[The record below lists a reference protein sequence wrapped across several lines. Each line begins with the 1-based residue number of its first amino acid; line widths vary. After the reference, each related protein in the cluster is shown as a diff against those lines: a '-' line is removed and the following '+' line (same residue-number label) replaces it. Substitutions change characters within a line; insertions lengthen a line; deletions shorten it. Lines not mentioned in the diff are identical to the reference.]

1 MGSKGASTPTG
12 PGGLCFELIY
22 HNGTVY
28 KGWIDSKFTL
38 LHKGVLVIIQGC
50 IGDSEQSL

>member
-1 MGSKGASTPTG
+1 MDYKGVGTPMGPSSPY
-12 PGGLCFELIY
+12 CELIY
-22 HNGTVY
+22 HDSKIY